1 MSRDGSPIM
10 TGRGRCI
17 MTTAWLRLLM
27 AAAGCVLALLT
38 ALPPA
43 AAAAGQAAG
52 GPGLQKALASR
63 ADREYKTARDYFYR
77 LERDPQEGGQRRNWL
92 KGVRNFRKIYLAL
105 PDGKQAPSCLYM
117 MARMYRRMYDRF
129 RHPLDLDEAI
139 RYFGELARRFP
150 DNELADDALFATA
163 DIFLHEKKD
172 SARAAALYS
181 EITRKHRKGDKYA
194 QAASRLRELGK
205 TGVVT
210 IPGRF
215 TGKAAQEELVHILP
229 VKYWSSD
236 DYTRIVIRASA
247 PVHYVTRLLE
257 KNGSQPR
264 RLFIDLSQ
272 SYIAPRFRSP
282 IPIED
287 GLLRQVRT
295 GQFNDD
301 TVRVVLDIESISD
314 YKVFSLNDPFRV
326 IIDVHGRKKKPPAPA
341 AERTAGTRQPPIHIR
356 PGVVKEK
363 VSRPKQGRA
372 VAPVISLRD
381 RKKRRIAAP
390 AAGEPVAA
398 SLDSISLAQQLG
410 LGVRRIIID
419 PGHGGK
425 DPGAMAFGLK
435 EKDIVLRVARK
446 TAAVLRRQYGYD
458 VILTRDRDIFLPLEE
473 RTAIANT
480 KKGDLFVSIHVNA
493 HPQRSAAGMETFFL
507 NLATNTEAMRVAAR
521 ENATSTHNISEL
533 QDILTDL
540 MKNSKI
546 QESSRLAR
554 YVQNNLVSGLKQE
567 NYRVRDLGVKQAP
580 FYVLIGAE
588 MPAILA
594 EISFITNPEE
604 AKLLRR
610 DSYLSDVARQIA
622 AGIAAYVEHH
632 RTAALRY

>member
-1 MSRDGSPIM
+1 MMLQNNPSV
-10 TGRGRCI
+10 TVRGPNHGPS
-17 MTTAWLRLLM
+17 L
-27 AAAGCVLALLT
+27 AAGMVALLLILLC
-38 ALPPA
+38 AV
-43 AAAAGQAAG
+43 
-52 GPGLQKALASR
+52 PGHGADSSNLEGVLASR
-63 ADREYKTARDYFYR
+63 VNREYKKARDYFYR
-77 LERDPQEGGQRRNWL
+77 LERDRKESSRRQNWL
-92 KGVRNFRKIYLAL
+92 NGVRNFRKIYLAL
-105 PDGKQAPSCLYM
+105 PEGTLAPSCLYM

-129 RHPLDLDEAI
+129 HHPLDLDEAI
-139 RYFGELARRFP
+139 RSLNELTRRFP
-150 DNELADDALFATA
+150 DSELADDALFASA
-163 DIFLHEKKD
+163 EISLRQKKD
-172 SARAAALYS
+172 PARAAALYS
-181 EITRKHRKGDKYA
+181 TIVKQYQKGDKYA
-194 QAASRLRELGK
+194 QAASRLRKLGQANAVAIPREL
-205 TGVVT
+205 
-210 IPGRF
+210 
-215 TGKAAQEELVHILP
+215 TGKEAKKQLVHVLP

-236 DYTRIVIRASA
+236 DYTRVVIRTAA
-247 PVHYVTRLLE
+247 PVHYTTRLLE

-264 RLFIDLSQ
+264 RLLIDLNQ
-272 SYIAPRFRSP
+272 SIIPPRFRSP
-282 IPIED
+282 LPIED
-287 GLLRQVRT
+287 GLLRRVRT
-295 GQFNDD
+295 GQFNDT

-326 IIDVHGRKKKPPAPA
+326 IIDVHGKKKQKPAPA
-341 AERTAGTRQPPIHIR
+341 KEVAAHPAPSPVHVR
-356 PGVVKEK
+356 PRAVKEK
-363 VSRPKQGRA
+363 VSRPKGGGA
-372 VAPVISLRD
+372 APALVSLRD
-381 RKKRRIAAP
+381 EKKKQVAAP
-390 AAGEPVAA
+390 AATVPAVAG
-398 SLDSISLAQQLG
+398 SETISLAQQLG
-410 LGVRRIIID
+410 LGVRRIVID

-446 TAAVLRRQYGYD
+446 TATALRNTYGYE
-458 VILTRDRDIFLPLEE
+458 VILTRDRDVFLPLEE

-533 QDILTDL
+533 QDILRDL

-546 QESSRLAR
+546 KESSLLAR
-554 YVQNNLVSGLKQE
+554 YVQNNLVQGLE
-567 NYRVRDLGVKQAP
+567 RDNYRVRDLGVKQAP

-588 MPAILA
+588 MPAVLA